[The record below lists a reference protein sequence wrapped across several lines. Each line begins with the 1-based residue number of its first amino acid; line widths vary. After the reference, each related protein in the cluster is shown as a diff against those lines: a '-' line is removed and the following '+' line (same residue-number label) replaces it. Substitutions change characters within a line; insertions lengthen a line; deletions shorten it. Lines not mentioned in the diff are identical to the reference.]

1 MKDLKIRYQ
10 MVKDATDFFR
20 ILKNPNFIYFLVNVN
35 SIAEEKKA
43 LRKNTER
50 RKNNESWNYT
60 FLYKNKIVGGGGI
73 RINRTRPYI
82 GELGYFLDEKYWGRG
97 LTTAAVKLMEQEGF
111 NKLGLSR
118 IEILMRP
125 ENKASEKVAIKNGYK
140 KEGRL
145 KKIIKDREG
154 RMHDA
159 FIYAKVL

>member
-1 MKDLKIRYQ
+1 
-10 MVKDATDFFR
+10 MVKDAADFFQ
-20 ILKNPNFIYFLVNVN
+20 ILKNPNFIYFFVNVD
-35 SIAEEKKA
+35 SLAEEKAMLK
-43 LRKNTER
+43 KNTER
-50 RKNNESWNYT
+50 RRNNESYNYT
-60 FLYKNKIVGGGGI
+60 FLYKNKVVGGGGV
-73 RINRTRPYI
+73 RINHTRPYI
-82 GELGYFLDEKYWGRG
+82 GEIGYFLDEKYWGRG

-145 KKIIKDREG
+145 KKVIKDREG
-154 RMHDA
+154 RLHDA